1 MIVHVRPSGMGKRAS
16 PSSQPFYP
24 RFIRLFPMAANSGL
38 LTLPALSAVS
48 PGDGRAETPH
58 PTPGFLRVPAHPEPH
73 QRLFG
78 AGAAPTMTCTTLWQR
93 RRAGYG
99 KVAAEQARA
108 AARKGDRA
116 AAAQIP
122 SADTGQ

>member
-1 MIVHVRPSGMGKRAS
+1 MRALKHPIRPEDFCGFPRTLSLTSGFSA
-16 PSSQPFYP
+16 
-24 RFIRLFPMAANSGL
+24 LAGL
-38 LTLPALSAVS
+38 P
-48 PGDGRAETPH
+48 
-58 PTPGFLRVPAHPEPH
+58 
-73 QRLFG
+73 
-78 AGAAPTMTCTTLWQR
+78 PTMTCPTLWQR